1 MALRTVRRVARFFGP
16 RTLWFC
22 VADNHLHQ
30 VVEAEPAEVSLLRR
44 NLDFVLRGLTGQR
57 FDLRFKPVEEQSHL
71 LSCWPYVRGNREHH
85 GLLANE
91 GSGIADIVGA
101 RLVPGFDPR
110 RWERHIPRRT
120 LAGMLEAVDFP
131 GIEPMPKAEVR
142 AHGSTALVRAAAGA
156 IGWPEIESNLRV
168 MVHARAAAIHIAGQ
182 AGIAAGE
189 IRHALGISRSTAH
202 RLGTR
207 RDPALEEGILR
218 RLAFDRV
225 TGTR

>member
-1 MALRTVRRVARFFGP
+1 MQPLYHVMARTQSLRPVFNERAMALRTVRRVARFFGP

-142 AHGSTALVRAAAGA
+142 AHGSTASSALRPAPSAGRKSRATCG
-156 IGWPEIESNLRV
+156 
-168 MVHARAAAIHIAGQ
+168 
-182 AGIAAGE
+182 
-189 IRHALGISRSTAH
+189 
-202 RLGTR
+202 
-207 RDPALEEGILR
+207 
-218 RLAFDRV
+218 
-225 TGTR
+225 